1 MFRWLLLRVFKFMI
15 FFFYLFRPI
24 SVIQE
29 GKDEANSNIR
39 HVIPLSEVLTCNLLC
54 NKCKLNSDHCCNW
67 CLLTRPSAP
76 IRPRPDTLKVTSASQ
91 WSKLTLFL
99 VHTEPLWLRSEGVM
113 RTWSALGMAS
123 GVEKKVW
130 RLVGDSC
137 FLCEN
142 TTYSCVTWKWVSTL
156 GISINAVFFI
166 WRSIIHFLGSL
177 TSIQTPLEW
186 TCLINYPKNSRKQH
200 V

>member
-1 MFRWLLLRVFKFMI
+1 MCDYFEI
-15 FFFYLFRPI
+15 FWPI

-39 HVIPLSEVLTCNLLC
+39 VTPLSGVLTCNLLY

-123 GVEKKVW
+123 GAEKEAW

-142 TTYSCVTWKWVSTL
+142 ATYSCVTWKWVSTFL
-156 GISINAVFFI
+156 FHLKVNYTFF
-166 WRSIIHFLGSL
+166 
-177 TSIQTPLEW
+177 
-186 TCLINYPKNSRKQH
+186 
-200 V
+200 